1 VLRASHRAG
10 TDGAGVGDAVEGT
23 MRRLILL
30 VLALMV
36 IGCGGGSS
44 SSTSSEQVSA
54 GTYRGTVN
62 LVVSRGGA
70 STNNSGPIV
79 ITVSPDHT
87 VTIGS
92 FPQSAPLNGNTFSLV
107 VPASTLNAPGLTCPQ
122 GTMTND
128 GTFFGTT
135 VTGTVS
141 SNGIQCN
148 GLPLSVTG
156 NFTAA
161 LAQVPVGGSSGDV
174 TDTMRGAIR
183 QLLRLP

>member
-1 VLRASHRAG
+1 
-10 TDGAGVGDAVEGT
+10 
-23 MRRLILL
+23 MRRWVLL

-44 SSTSSEQVSA
+44 SSTSSEQVAA

-62 LVVSRGGA
+62 LTVSGGGA
-70 STNNSGPIV
+70 STNNSGSIV
-79 ITVSPDHT
+79 IAVSPDHI

-107 VPASTLNAPGLTCPQ
+107 VPASTLNGPGVTCPQ

-128 GTFFGTT
+128 GTFSGTT

-141 SNGIQCN
+141 SNGVQCN
-148 GLPLSVTG
+148 GLAISLTG
-156 NFTAA
+156 NFTAN

-174 TDTMRGAIR
+174 TDTMRSAIR